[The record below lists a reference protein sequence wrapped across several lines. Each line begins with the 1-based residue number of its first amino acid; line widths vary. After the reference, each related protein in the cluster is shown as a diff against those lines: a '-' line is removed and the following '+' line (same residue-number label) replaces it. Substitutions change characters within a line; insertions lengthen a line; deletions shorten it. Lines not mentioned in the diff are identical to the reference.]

1 MGSKRRVVVEG
12 KTKCSC
18 CGKMKLLEDYFKA
31 SNKGELG
38 IESACKI
45 CATERKRKK
54 KIYHR

>member
-38 IESACKI
+38 I
-45 CATERKRKK
+45 RKETAIKRNFRC
-54 KIYHR
+54 ILE